1 MKFRRLALGSLLLTL
16 LTGCGQSAAPLQYLP
31 SSQMQTAPYGQQ
43 YGQSPY
49 GQSPYGQP
57 AYGQSPY
64 GQPAYG
70 QSGYGQSGYGQS
82 PYGQPAYGQAP
93 YGGASGYGAQ
103 PGMTQP
109 GMTQPGMAQSAQG
122 AQGQGAQLLNAMRQ
136 KLATCNGF
144 QGNLTDFT
152 MGNFK
157 NGVQQSNT
165 VQSTTTATIL
175 WAKPNQLR
183 CDVQTTTNSL
193 LDGAK
198 MATTDGQNITA
209 RLKGILGLLALHL
222 NASDPKMSTNRNHS
236 FTDNN
241 PYSQLE
247 RITAPN
253 VQWVPVGQATV
264 GGAPVVVC
272 EIEGVRHLDNQITR
286 ELVEVEPQTLNLR
299 GMISYAGNQVVE
311 QFTFNTFTW
320 NPNVDPSQF
329 QI

>member
-1 MKFRRLALGSLLLTL
+1 MLKFHRLALGSLLLTL
-16 LTGCGQSAAPLQYLP
+16 LTGCGQSAAPLPYMP
-31 SSQMQTAPYGQQ
+31 STQLQSQPYG
-43 YGQSPY
+43 
-49 GQSPYGQP
+49 SPYGQP
-57 AYGQSPY
+57 AYGQPAYGQPAYGQPAY

-70 QSGYGQSGYGQS
+70 QSA
-82 PYGQPAYGQAP
+82 YGQPGMTQAP
-93 YGGASGYGAQ
+93 YGGASAYGQQ
-103 PGMTQP
+103 PGMGQMP
-109 GMTQPGMAQSAQG
+109 QSG
-122 AQGQGAQLLNAMRQ
+122 AQGQGAQLLQGMRQ
-136 KLATCNGF
+136 RLSTCTGM
-144 QGNLTDFT
+144 QGSLTDFT

-209 RLKGILGLLALHL
+209 RLKGLLGLLAIHL
-222 NASDPKMSTNRNHS
+222 QASDPKMSTNRNHG
-236 FTDNN
+236 FIDNN
-241 PYSQLE
+241 PYAQLE

-264 GGAPVVVC
+264 GGTPVVVC
-272 EIEGVRHLDNQITR
+272 EIDGVRHLDNQITR

-299 GMISYAGNQVVE
+299 GMISYAGNQIVE
-311 QFTFNTFTW
+311 QFTFTSFTW
-320 NPNVDPSQF
+320 NPSINASEF
-329 QI
+329 SL